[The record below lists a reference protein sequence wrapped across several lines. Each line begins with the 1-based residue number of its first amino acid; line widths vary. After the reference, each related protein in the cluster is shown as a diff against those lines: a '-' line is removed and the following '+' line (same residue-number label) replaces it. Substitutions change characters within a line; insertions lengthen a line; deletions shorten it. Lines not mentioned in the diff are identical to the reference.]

1 MIFGIQVTTGHYGVG
16 MDYFIFIG
24 LFGHGLLAEKM
35 LRDNFVCG
43 LGNTCGSGVKSRA
56 YFKISIKG

>member
-35 LRDNFVCG
+35 LRDNFVCVYEKHMWQR
-43 LGNTCGSGVKSRA
+43 CEK
-56 YFKISIKG
+56 